1 MMGSYSKL
9 IGALVGNVVAM
20 VLVYLASQG
29 LATCTAGP
37 DGTTAC
43 AIWGWS
49 QAQIT
54 ATAISVINMLFV
66 YAFPPNRPAA

>member
-1 MMGSYSKL
+1 MLGSYSKL

-43 AIWGWS
+43 AIWGFS

-54 ATAISVINMLFV
+54 ATVLTVINAIFV
-66 YAFPPNRPAA
+66 YLAPANSPPA